1 MRLSLLVLF
10 ITLASFCTGAKD
22 IVSAIEQ
29 DSIVTILQPSALAEK
44 VKPQGS
50 LPATDVTEQTQENTT
65 PQPTAGYRIL
75 VFSDNN
81 ARTARNEAR
90 ERARVISEQLPQYRT
105 YISYESPYWRL
116 KVGDF
121 ISSDAAKQAAAEL
134 KQLFPQYGRE
144 LRIVK
149 DRINIQK

>member
-1 MRLSLLVLF
+1 MRLSFSAIF
-10 ITLASFCTGAKD
+10 IALASFCIGAKD

-29 DSIVTILQPSALAEK
+29 DSIVTIIQPAALAEM
-44 VKPQGS
+44 VKTQGS
-50 LPATDVTEQTQENTT
+50 LPDVVTEQIQENTA

-121 ISSDAAKQAAAEL
+121 ISSDAAEQAASEL

-144 LRIVK
+144 LRVVK